1 MHVYDQALTFILAH
15 PHAFTP
21 RVIEL
26 DIPFT
31 STPPEPSAAKTAAT
45 GFAGRESAAFGTS
58 GGHRSGNRRL
68 GDFCGVMKIVHR
80 TNMRLTD
87 TSTSNTHH
95 CVRENT

>member
-31 STPPEPSAAKTAAT
+31 STPPEPSATRSATT
-45 GFAGRESAAFGTS
+45 GFAGLESAAFGTS
-58 GGHRSGNRRL
+58 RGHRSGNRSR
-68 GDFCGVMKIVHR
+68 GSFCDIV
-80 TNMRLTD
+80 
-87 TSTSNTHH
+87 
-95 CVRENT
+95 